1 MTQNTKLTK
10 LCQIQILLVTILFA
24 LHESFST
31 SLPGCKST
39 CGDVIVPYPF
49 GISNSSI
56 PNQGTCFLEPKFELT
71 CKNDTELLLGNI
83 QVNNITILEGQLE
96 VTTSVSR
103 YCNDSNFNQP
113 TLKLNRVGFSVSS
126 SENKFITV
134 GCDTFGYID
143 SVFNNEKYTTG
154 CLTRCNGNRNR
165 IENGTCSGI
174 GCCQVDIPD
183 MMRNISKHVFDFPNS
198 TESFGCS
205 YSFIVKDGYYNFSVS
220 HLDYFPYTELP
231 LIIDWS
237 VGSKNCKASKGDD
250 DYACK
255 KNSDC
260 FDEEIDIGY
269 QCKCK
274 EGYEGNPY
282 HPDGCIDIDECK
294 TSNNTCMSEKH
305 CRNTDG
311 YYECFCPDG
320 QSGNGTLADGCH
332 KQDLIT
338 KVAIGSFPGKSTG

>member
-1 MTQNTKLTK
+1 
-10 LCQIQILLVTILFA
+10 
-24 LHESFST
+24 
-31 SLPGCKST
+31 
-39 CGDVIVPYPF
+39 
-49 GISNSSI
+49 
-56 PNQGTCFLEPKFELT
+56 
-71 CKNDTELLLGNI
+71 
-83 QVNNITILEGQLE
+83 
-96 VTTSVSR
+96 
-103 YCNDSNFNQP
+103 
-113 TLKLNRVGFSVSS
+113 LKLNGAGFSVSS
-126 SENKFITV
+126 SENKFITI

-143 SVFNNEKYTTG
+143 SVFNDEKYTTG

-165 IENGTCSGI
+165 IENGTCMGI

-237 VGSKNCKASKGDD
+237 VGSKNCKASKGED

-282 HPDGCIDIDECK
+282 HPDGCI
-294 TSNNTCMSEKH
+294 
-305 CRNTDG
+305 
-311 YYECFCPDG
+311 
-320 QSGNGTLADGCH
+320 GN
-332 KQDLIT
+332 LIHL
-338 KVAIGSFPGKSTG
+338 SSQYFSS